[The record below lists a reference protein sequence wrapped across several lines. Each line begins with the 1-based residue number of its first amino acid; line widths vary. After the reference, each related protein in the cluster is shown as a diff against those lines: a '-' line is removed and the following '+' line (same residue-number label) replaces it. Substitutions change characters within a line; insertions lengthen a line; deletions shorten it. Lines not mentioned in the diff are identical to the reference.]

1 MERKRIIDLNPVEY
15 EHPYDKNALDRL
27 ENTRGL
33 ELVTRKVLDYGLER
47 YHRILHTGDNIRVTP
62 DNIPELHKLME
73 EACEI
78 LEMEERPEL
87 YLHLEDK
94 ITSISSGEKKL
105 LIVLSTGAIE
115 LLTDDEL
122 LFLIGRELGHI
133 KSNHVLYRMMAD
145 SLQVV
150 SQVIGEI
157 SFGIGNLVSMPLRV
171 ALLHWYRMSEFTA
184 DRAGLLA
191 CQDMDVA
198 ANAFV
203 KIAGLP
209 HKYHGRVTVEDFR
222 NQAEEFEEVGE
233 KSIDKLIN
241 FIAVHDQSQPF
252 TVIRGSQLFQWEES
266 GKYEAILA
274 RDSFRDLVQRNREE
288 MKCHQCGF
296 EITSEENYC
305 RMCGTKLKE
314 EA

>member
-1 MERKRIIDLNPVEY
+1 MERKRLIDLNPVEY
-15 EHPYDKNALDRL
+15 EHPFDKNALDRL

-33 ELVTRKVLDYGLER
+33 ELVTRKVMDYGLER

-62 DNIPELHKLME
+62 TNIPELHSILE
-73 EACEI
+73 EATDI
-78 LEMEERPEL
+78 LEMDEKPEL

-94 ITSISSGEKKL
+94 ITSLSSGDSRL
-105 LIVLSTGAIE
+105 IIVLSTGAIE

-157 SFGIGNLVSMPLRV
+157 SLGIGNLVSMPLRV

-191 CQDMDVA
+191 CQDMNVA

-209 HKYHGRVTVEDFR
+209 QKYHGRVTVEDFR
-222 NQAEEFEEVGE
+222 SQAEEFEEVEE

-252 TVIRGSQLFQWEES
+252 TVIRGAQLFQWEE
-266 GKYEAILA
+266 GGQYEGILA
-274 RDSFRDLVQRNREE
+274 RDSFRELVERTGKLKRCYN
-288 MKCHQCGF
+288 CGF
-296 EITSEENYC
+296 EITEDEVYC
-305 RMCGTKLKE
+305 RMCGAKVRN
-314 EA
+314 